1 MAWCQSNWKEGKK
14 KRRACKNTRQS
25 SNETRQESDGGKSH
39 KERTPLIEKWRRT
52 KIVQQSPD
60 YFTSRRRRVP
70 ADGKKKAGKYTS
82 LRSAGAMQSE
92 KGGVLVSSAVRLWSS
107 NGEGAAKMGAPTPRM
122 RRRWGECGGG
132 GWVSSSVVGSWKRAW
147 AVSPLLEQA
156 LQENVEARLYQGG
169 MEK

>member
-1 MAWCQSNWKEGKK
+1 MKHA
-14 KRRACKNTRQS
+14 KNQTG
-25 SNETRQESDGGKSH
+25 EKSH

-132 GWVSSSVVGSWKRAW
+132 GWVSSSVVGSWKRA
-147 AVSPLLEQA
+147 
-156 LQENVEARLYQGG
+156 
-169 MEK
+169 